1 MSWDTRIYFPRSFD
15 DISLR
20 IKMANI
26 RTTWNYGSK
35 TNLST
40 SHAVAKYFRNFQ
52 TFAQRRSLYYPV
64 YVHEKHSIGITSSLQ
79 TSGFVIKMFH
89 PQNSVVNSR
98 VKSSLNVI
106 AKTRLFLFWLFE
118 YSLLFFWILTILSP
132 RIISTVKQYV
142 CNYHAMA

>member
-1 MSWDTRIYFPRSFD
+1 
-15 DISLR
+15 
-20 IKMANI
+20 MANI

-89 PQNSVVNSR
+89 SQNSVVNSR
-98 VKSSLNVI
+98 VKSCLNVI

-118 YSLLFFWILTILSP
+118 YSFDRYSLLFFWILTILSP
-132 RIISTVKQYV
+132 RIIIVQQSSNTFAIIM
-142 CNYHAMA
+142 HAMPA